1 MPYQLTAPEPPPNLC
16 GTKNNQALGGGDG
29 RSNVRDPVL
38 NRAIDAAGGVV
49 QLARKIGIAQPSIS
63 NWNRVPAER
72 VIAVEA
78 ATRVFPQPLPPHL
91 YNEPAVKADAVHPV

>member
-29 RSNVRDPVL
+29 RSSVRDPGL
-38 NRAIDAAGGVV
+38 NRAIEAAGGVV
-49 QLARKIGIAQPSIS
+49 QLARKMGITQPSIS

-72 VIAVEA
+72 VIAVAA
-78 ATRVFPQPLPPHL
+78 ATGVSPEQLRPDLFI
-91 YNEPAVKADAVHPV
+91 EPSVEGD